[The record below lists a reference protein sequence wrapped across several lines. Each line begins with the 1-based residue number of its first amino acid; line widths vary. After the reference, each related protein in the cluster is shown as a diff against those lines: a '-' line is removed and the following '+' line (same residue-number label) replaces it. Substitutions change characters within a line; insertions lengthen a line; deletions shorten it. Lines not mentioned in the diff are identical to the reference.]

1 MNLIDL
7 ISWGVWTI
15 GFYFEVVADSQKS
28 AFKNNK
34 KNQGMY
40 ITEGLWK
47 YSRHPNYFGEIIMW
61 IGITASCSQ

>member
-1 MNLIDL
+1 
-7 ISWGVWTI
+7 
-15 GFYFEVVADSQKS
+15 VVADSQKS